1 MPRLAPLGLH
11 LIFIREVEAQSSEQ
25 LNSVV
30 SGGGGY
36 PAAGRLVT
44 LGPSL
49 ALVQPYFGD
58 ISRDYYAPPFSF
70 HFISFSSFL
79 IFTYLYQLLIEPWIE
94 TDVSSSPA
102 N

>member
-11 LIFIREVEAQSSEQ
+11 LIFIREVEAQSSEL
-25 LNSVV
+25 LNSVA

-58 ISRDYYAPPFSF
+58 ISRDYYAPPF
-70 HFISFSSFL
+70 HFISSRFPRFLFSLTF
-79 IFTYLYQLLIEPWIE
+79 INF
-94 TDVSSSPA
+94 
-102 N
+102 